1 VSSSIPASSNPMCA
15 LLIVMIVIIAVSGI
29 IVFGVIIT
37 VKYFNEEDVDKM
49 RPTLK
54 RVVMWL
60 FHKYINVGEPLE
72 VRDKVTGKDVANM
85 LDTIFFY
92 GSYVVMVI
100 TTFGYIL
107 YILI

>member
-1 VSSSIPASSNPMCA
+1 
-15 LLIVMIVIIAVSGI
+15 MIVIIAVSGI

-60 FHKYINVGEPLE
+60 FHKYNNVGEPLE

-85 LDTIFFY
+85 LDTIFIF
-92 GSYVVMVI
+92 
-100 TTFGYIL
+100 L
-107 YILI
+107 A